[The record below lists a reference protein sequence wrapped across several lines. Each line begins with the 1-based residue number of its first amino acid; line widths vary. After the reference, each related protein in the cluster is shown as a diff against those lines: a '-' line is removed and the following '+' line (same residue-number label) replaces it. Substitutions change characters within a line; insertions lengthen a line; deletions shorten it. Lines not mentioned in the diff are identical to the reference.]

1 MVVYTDD
8 INNGNKSSNDKNPT
22 KYICLKHFV
31 NILFH
36 NLRSTKPRTEQSLTT
51 IKNLI
56 EIWQLRK
63 F

>member
-51 IKNLI
+51 IKNSI
-56 EIWQLRK
+56 EI
-63 F
+63 